1 MRVNLPRINVSQE
14 TIKRGGWMSG
24 TRLCMALLAV
34 LIFNAFACAQKN
46 ELAGGIGRTLL
57 NDQAIQPGATP
68 LLNNFVRFG
77 SGTTFEINYAR
88 HLKGNDFA
96 RLDLEVPFVGNP
108 DEDLG
113 SGNAAVPSGY
123 ASYFVTPAVRGKIF
137 AENTLGFWASLG
149 GGFGHFGFSDKQ
161 VYGGANPGG
170 SKTSGLLQFGYGMDV
185 KLKATF
191 GLRIA
196 ARNYWSSALPFNVAT
211 GVGHQ
216 HSFVVTGG
224 GYWRF

>member
-1 MRVNLPRINVSQE
+1 
-14 TIKRGGWMSG
+14 
-24 TRLCMALLAV
+24 
-34 LIFNAFACAQKN
+34 
-46 ELAGGIGRTLL
+46 
-57 NDQAIQPGATP
+57 
-68 LLNNFVRFG
+68 
-77 SGTTFEINYAR
+77 
-88 HLKGNDFA
+88 
-96 RLDLEVPFVGNP
+96 VPFVGNP

-113 SGNAAVPSGY
+113 SGNGAVPSGY

-185 KLKATF
+185 KIKPTF
-191 GLRIA
+191 GLRVA

-211 GVGHQ
+211 GMGHQ

>member
-1 MRVNLPRINVSQE
+1 MKSAAN
-14 TIKRGGWMSG
+14 GGLMSG
-24 TRLCMALLAV
+24 RRLCIVFLATVTALSGSAT
-34 LIFNAFACAQKN
+34 AQKN

-57 NDQAIQPGATP
+57 NDLAIQPGTTP

-113 SGNAAVPSGY
+113 SGNAAVPSSY

-137 AENTLGFWASLG
+137 AENTLQFWASVG
-149 GGFGHFGFSDKQ
+149 GGLGHFGVSDKL
-161 VYGGANPGG
+161 VYGGNNPGR
-170 SKTSGLLQFGYGMDV
+170 SKTSALLQFGYGMDV
-185 KLKATF
+185 KIKGPF
-191 GLRIA
+191 GLRVA
-196 ARNYWSSALPFNVAT
+196 ARNYWSSALPFNVET
-211 GVGHQ
+211 GQSHQ
-216 HSFVVTGG
+216 HSLVVTGG
-224 GYWRF
+224 AYWRF

>member
-1 MRVNLPRINVSQE
+1 MP
-14 TIKRGGWMSG
+14 G
-24 TRLCMALLAV
+24 TRLCIALLV
-34 LIFNAFACAQKN
+34 LTLGNGIAAAQKN

-88 HLKGNDFA
+88 HLKGNDLV
-96 RLDLEVPFVGNP
+96 RVDVEVPFVGNP

-123 ASYFVTPAVRGKIF
+123 ASYFVTPAVRGKLF
-137 AENTLGFWASLG
+137 AENTLGFWASFG
-149 GGFGHFGFSDKQ
+149 GGFGHFGFSEKL

-170 SKTSGLLQFGYGMDV
+170 SKTSGLLQLGYGMDV
-185 KLKATF
+185 KIKPTF
-191 GLRIA
+191 GLRVA
-196 ARNYWSSALPFNVAT
+196 ARNYWSGALPLNVIT
-211 GVGHQ
+211 SQGHQ
-216 HSFVVTGG
+216 HSLVVTGG
-224 GYWRF
+224 VFWCF

>member
-1 MRVNLPRINVSQE
+1 MKGFNPARRLKAAPRKAVGTTSGIVRMRVNLGRINVSQE

-34 LIFNAFACAQKN
+34 LIFNAFTCAQKN

-113 SGNAAVPSGY
+113 WAMRDRKSTRLNSSHSSISYAV
-123 ASYFVTPAVRGKIF
+123 FCLKKKKKTKI
-137 AENTLGFWASLG
+137 
-149 GGFGHFGFSDKQ
+149 
-161 VYGGANPGG
+161 
-170 SKTSGLLQFGYGMDV
+170 
-185 KLKATF
+185 
-191 GLRIA
+191 I
-196 ARNYWSSALPFNVAT
+196 SS
-211 GVGHQ
+211 
-216 HSFVVTGG
+216 
-224 GYWRF
+224 

>member
-1 MRVNLPRINVSQE
+1 
-14 TIKRGGWMSG
+14 MSG
-24 TRLCMALLAV
+24 RGFWIASLAAVMAL
-34 LIFNAFACAQKN
+34 NGFAAAQKN
-46 ELAGGIGRTLL
+46 EIAGGIGRTLL
-57 NDQAIQPGATP
+57 NDQAIQPAATP

-113 SGNAAVPSGY
+113 SGNAAVPSSY
-123 ASYFVTPAVRGKIF
+123 ASYFITPALRGKIF
-137 AENTLGFWASLG
+137 AENTLQFWASLG
-149 GGFGHFGFSDKQ
+149 GGLGRFGFSDKL
-161 VYGGANPGG
+161 VYGGVNPGG

-185 KLKATF
+185 KIKEAF
-191 GLRIA
+191 GLRVA

-211 GVGHQ
+211 GGGPQ

-224 GYWRF
+224 VYWRF